1 MKRYWI
7 IGMAIFAAAWLI
19 VGWTGEAVCGSDAP
33 LPGINPR
40 ADFWRGVREG
50 YAGTT
55 TSASEGHK
63 VLIQN
68 GGQNWRQIRNGP
80 IAGIAPWLLAG
91 VVFAIGVFFA
101 IVGRDRLEEPRSGV
115 TIPRFSL
122 FARIL
127 HWSTAVLFILLALT
141 GLSMLFGRAVLIPV
155 FGQGTFA
162 TYMQAGLLV
171 HNFSGPLFLAGVL
184 VEAIAWAKDNI
195 PKKMDIVWFKN
206 LGGMV
211 GKGPRPH
218 AGRVNGGEKGWFWFM
233 LTAGLVSGVTG
244 LILDF
249 PIFGQSRQTMQIA
262 HIIHASMGILF
273 LAASFGHIYIG
284 TIGVEGT
291 FEGMW
296 RGKVDKVW
304 AQQHNDLWYEQKA
317 KELHLETK
325 LNIPNQ
331 RTSIVIGQSTE

>member
-7 IGMAIFAAAWLI
+7 ISMAIFTAAWLI
-19 VGWTGEAVCGSDAP
+19 AGCMEEAICGSDAAT
-33 LPGINPR
+33 PGINPR
-40 ADFWRGVREG
+40 ANFWRGVREG
-50 YAGTT
+50 EAGIT
-55 TSASEGHK
+55 TSASEGQK

-80 IAGIAPWLLAG
+80 IAGISPWLLAA
-91 VVFAIGVFFA
+91 VVFAICVFFV

-115 TIPRFSL
+115 TIRRFSL
-122 FARIL
+122 FERIL

-155 FGQGTFA
+155 FGQSAFA
-162 TYMQAGLLV
+162 AYMQVGLLV
-171 HNFSGPLFLAGVL
+171 HNFSGPFFFAGVL
-184 VEAIAWAKDNI
+184 VEAIAWVKDNI
-195 PKKMDIVWFKN
+195 PKKMDLVWFRN
-206 LGGMV
+206 LGGMI

-218 AGRVNGGEKGWFWFM
+218 AERVNGGEKGWFWFM

-249 PIFGQSRQTMQIA
+249 PIFGQSRQTMQLA
-262 HIIHASMGILF
+262 HIIHASMGVLF

-284 TIGVEGT
+284 TIGTEGT

-304 AQQHNDLWYEQKA
+304 AQQHNDLWYDQKA
-317 KELHLETK
+317 KEL
-325 LNIPNQ
+325 
-331 RTSIVIGQSTE
+331 R